1 MAETAQKKITLNNF
15 FEQIVE
21 INKISQKA
29 LKKSDE
35 SLSVSEKT
43 KIDLERLIQLLKVD
57 FNKET
62 ENIIR
67 EDATED
73 RELRDSF
80 LQLQSSFNDL
90 SGAIGIIRKDLDSLT
105 DAFLQSQNARRS
117 ALKQR
122 DRQISKE
129 EDTLQKEQ
137 ILGQKSGGKISSTD
151 QDYKR
156 SVEQKENKALSALK
170 GLLGGGL
177 LAGLGGLV
185 GGEDPPGPSTTPSF
199 DDITADTPEEKALLQ
214 TIRKAEGGKSYGTVF
229 GGGEVSQLAAGELT
243 VQEVIN
249 MGNTGKLPD
258 RLGGGQAAYKLN
270 KQGLP
275 ESGATGAYQYMP
287 DTLQDLVNKGVFKLD
302 EKFTPEL
309 QDRGALYLSRRR
321 GVDPTKRI
329 SDDDVRKLGGEWAAF
344 PGGGYGQER
353 YTEAQTIQMYNDFYN
368 QQVKSGHQKLRQQLE
383 AERPGDVPRSEA
395 EAKEIE
401 ERHKK
406 LREQALSPQAA
417 ITPQKREGVPDLQKP
432 SASIASVTLPPVSGG
447 TQQVSGGQ
455 GRGEAATN
463 SYGVKSTSNNMM
475 FAQVLS
481 GSFADKMNIAV

>member
-21 INKISQKA
+21 INKVSQKA

-62 ENIIR
+62 QNIIR

-90 SGAIGIIRKDLDSLT
+90 SGAIGVIRKDLDSLA
-105 DAFLQSQNARRS
+105 DAFLQMQKGRRT

-129 EDTLQKEQ
+129 EDTLQKEG
-137 ILGQKSGGKISSTD
+137 ILGEKSGGKISSTD

-156 SVEQKENKALSALK
+156 STEQKENKALTVLK

-177 LAGLGGLV
+177 LTGLGGLFGAFPGDDDDDGDGYTGTGGDLFSIIS
-185 GGEDPPGPSTTPSF
+185 GGEGGVDSVNRGK
-199 DDITADTPEEKALLQ
+199 AGDTPDGIKSVL
-214 TIRKAEGGKSYGTVF
+214 GKTS
-229 GGGEVSQLAAGELT
+229 SELT
-243 VQEVIN
+243 VDEIDKAQKEGKISAAGKYQITPAAMPGFKKYLQE
-249 MGNTGKLPD
+249 
-258 RLGGGQAAYKLN
+258 
-270 KQGLP
+270 
-275 ESGATGAYQYMP
+275 
-287 DTLQDLVNKGVFKLD
+287 KGVDTAKAKFD
-302 EKFTPEL
+302 EQTQNMYRDYFVTKKRPIVG
-309 QDRGALYLSRRR
+309 QYLSGDSNVSKDDAQLEIAAEFASV
-321 GVDPTKRI
+321 GVPYDMKKGSYSSYDPT
-329 SDDDVRKLGGEWAAF
+329 VGGPI
-344 PGGGYGQER
+344 PGQDIKKGQSLYYGYANNRANPNVTAGV
-353 YTEAQTIQMYNDFYN
+353 
-368 QQVKSGHQKLRQQLE
+368 VKSLSEQLQQTTE
-383 AERPGDVPRSEA
+383 PETEPETN
-395 EAKEIE
+395 
-401 ERHKK
+401 
-406 LREQALSPQAA
+406 PQTSGPQSS
-417 ITPQKREGVPDLQKP
+417 ITPQKREGVPDLQRP
-432 SASIASVTLPPVSGG
+432 SASIASVNLSPISGG
-447 TQQVSGGQ
+447 TQQVGGGQ
-455 GRGEAATN
+455 GRGQASTN
-463 SYGVKSTSNNMM
+463 SYGVKSTTNNMM

>member
-21 INKISQKA
+21 INKVSQKA
-29 LKKSDE
+29 MEKSNE

-90 SGAIGIIRKDLDSLT
+90 SGAINIIRKDLDSLS
-105 DAFLQSQNARRS
+105 DAFLQSQKGRRS

-177 LAGLGGLV
+177 LTGLG
-185 GGEDPPGPSTTPSF
+185 
-199 DDITADTPEEKALLQ
+199 AA
-214 TIRKAEGGKSYGTVF
+214 F
-229 GGGEVSQLAAGELT
+229 GGGGGSPGDIPSMGDLSGDQQEAENKTYDQVSKTEGKNVALGMLANAMRESGYRTDAPEGGFFGMFQWDKNREANLREYAKSKGKSPYDRD
-243 VQEVIN
+243 VQVEFAL
-249 MGNTGKLPD
+249 MEAQQSGT
-258 RLGGGQAAYKLN
+258 LGRMKAAKSPEEAASIFYNEFERAAYSKPIQGDKYDPNNPHEALN
-270 KQGLP
+270 KTYLDQIRQRQQVR
-275 ESGATGAYQYMP
+275 EQT
-287 DTLQDLVNKGVFKLD
+287 VERHKL
-302 EKFTPEL
+302 ER
-309 QDRGALYLSRRR
+309 Q
-321 GVDPTKRI
+321 
-329 SDDDVRKLGGEWAAF
+329 KLEV
-344 PGGGYGQER
+344 ER
-353 YTEAQTIQMYNDFYN
+353 PAN
-368 QQVKSGHQKLRQQLE
+368 QQ
-383 AERPGDVPRSEA
+383 RSEA

-406 LREQALSPQAA
+406 LREQALLPLLHKKHREQALLPQSL
-417 ITPQKREGVPDLQKP
+417 ITPQKKEGVPDLQKP

-447 TQQVSGGQ
+447 TQQVGGGQ
-455 GRGEAATN
+455 GRGQASTN
-463 SYGVKSTSNNMM
+463 SYGVKSTTNNMM